1 MRRLLLL
8 PLLAFPMACR
18 KPAAKPLPNSTAKA
32 ETVKSGTASPEAAK
46 SEAAS
51 PEGKSK
57 SEVREEI
64 LVVVNKHIITRRVLN
79 QAVEQ
84 QHAALYRQF
93 AGKEL
98 DEKLKDAREKTLQG
112 LVDAFLLEDKGS
124 ELGSPVSDEYVRA
137 SIDGIKKENNFAT
150 DADLERALKG
160 SLGIGLPEFMK
171 RQKQQAIQQFVLQR
185 EVFSKVA
192 VEDNELRAYYE
203 DHKDEYRLPS
213 RFRIRELVI
222 AKGATPDDLA
232 EARKKLE
239 TIQAGLQSGKPF
251 EELARVHSTS
261 PSKATGGDLGWMNKG
276 FLRASIEE
284 AAIRLKPDQ
293 VSAPIETDKDFYLIQ
308 LIALEDAP
316 MKPFAEVKAKI
327 LEKLQEPK
335 AQNAIEQYLA
345 NLRMRA
351 NIRYL
356 VPKEQILKG

>member
-1 MRRLLLL
+1 VRALTPALALA
-8 PLLAFPMACR
+8 LLA
-18 KPAAKPLPNSTAKA
+18 PAVLTA
-32 ETVKSGTASPEAAK
+32 
-46 SEAAS
+46 
-51 PEGKSK
+51 
-57 SEVREEI
+57 EVREEI
-64 LVVVNKHIITRRVLN
+64 LVIVNNHIITRRDLT

-93 AGKEL
+93 SGKEL

-112 LVDAFLLEDKGS
+112 LVDAYLLEDKGA
-124 ELGSPVSDEYVRA
+124 ELGSPITDDYVRS

-150 DADLERALKG
+150 DADLERALRS

-171 RQKQQAIQQFVLQR
+171 RQKQQATQQYVLQR

-203 DHKDEYRLPS
+203 DHKEEYRLPF
-213 RFRIRELVI
+213 RFRIRELVL
-222 AKGATPDDLA
+222 AKGATPEEQAAARTKLA
-232 EARKKLE
+232 E
-239 TIQAGLQSGKPF
+239 IQAALKAGKSF
-251 EELARVHSTS
+251 EELARQNSVS

-276 FLRASIEE
+276 FLRASIED
-284 AAIRLKPDQ
+284 AAVKLKPEQ
-293 VSAPIETDKDFYLIQ
+293 VSAPIETDKDLYLIQ

-316 MKPFAEVKAKI
+316 VKDFNEVKAKI

-335 AQNAIEQYLA
+335 AQNAIEQYVSG
-345 NLRMRA
+345 LRMRA

>member
-1 MRRLLLL
+1 VRLIAPALAFLLLAP
-8 PLLAFPMACR
+8 PLLAET
-18 KPAAKPLPNSTAKA
+18 KPD
-32 ETVKSGTASPEAAK
+32 
-46 SEAAS
+46 
-51 PEGKSK
+51 
-57 SEVREEI
+57 VREEI
-64 LVVVNKHIITRRVLN
+64 LVVVNKHIITRRGLN

-93 AGKEL
+93 SGKEL

-112 LVDAFLLEDKGS
+112 LVDAFLLEDKGA
-124 ELGSPVSDEYVRA
+124 ELGSPVTDEYVRA

-160 SLGIGLPEFMK
+160 SLGIGLPEFLK

-185 EVFSKVA
+185 EVYSKVA

-213 RFRIRELVI
+213 RFRIRELVL
-222 AKGATPDDLA
+222 AKGATAAELA
-232 EARKKLE
+232 EARQKLAS
-239 TIQAGLQSGKPF
+239 IQADLKAGKAF
-251 EELARVHSTS
+251 EDLARQHSTS
-261 PSKATGGDLGWMNKG
+261 PSKVTGGDLGWMNMG

-284 AAIRLKPDQ
+284 AAVKLKPAQ
-293 VSAPIETDKDFYLIQ
+293 VSAPIETDKDLYLVQ
-308 LIALEDAP
+308 LVALEDAP
-316 MKPFAEVKAKI
+316 VKSFLEVKAKI

-356 VPKEQILKG
+356 VPKDEIPKG

>member
-1 MRRLLLL
+1 MKAILTA
-8 PLLAFPMACR
+8 LAILVTV
-18 KPAAKPLPNSTAKA
+18 PALVA
-32 ETVKSGTASPEAAK
+32 ETKPD
-46 SEAAS
+46 
-51 PEGKSK
+51 
-57 SEVREEI
+57 VREEI
-64 LVVVNKHIITRRVLN
+64 LVIVNNHYVSRRSLN

-93 AGKEL
+93 SGKEL

-112 LVDAFLLEDKGS
+112 LVDAFLLEDKGA
-124 ELGSPVSDEYVRA
+124 ELGSPVTDDYVRA

-160 SLGIGLPEFMK
+160 SLGIGLPEFTK
-171 RQKQQAIQQFVLQR
+171 RQKQQATQQFVLQR
-185 EVFSKVA
+185 EVYSKVA

-203 DHKDEYRLPS
+203 DHKDEYRMPS
-213 RFRIRELVI
+213 RFRIRELVL
-222 AKGATPDDLA
+222 AKGATAEEQA

-239 TIQAGLQSGKPF
+239 AVQAELKGGKSF
-251 EELARVHSTS
+251 EELARQNSTS
-261 PSKATGGDLGWMNKG
+261 PSKVTGGDLGWMNKG
-276 FLRASIEE
+276 FLRASIED
-284 AAIRLKPDQ
+284 AAVKLKPEE
-293 VSAPIETDKDFYLIQ
+293 VSAPIETDKDLYLIQ

-316 MKPFAEVKAKI
+316 VKSFTEVRAKI

-356 VPKEQILKG
+356 VPREQILKG

>member
-1 MRRLLLL
+1 VKAVASALTLLL
-8 PLLAFPMACR
+8 AAPMLVAQ
-18 KPAAKPLPNSTAKA
+18 AKPD
-32 ETVKSGTASPEAAK
+32 
-46 SEAAS
+46 
-51 PEGKSK
+51 
-57 SEVREEI
+57 VREEI
-64 LVVVNKHIITRRVLN
+64 LVVVNKHIITRRGLT

-93 AGKEL
+93 SGKEL
-98 DEKLKDAREKTLQG
+98 DEKLADAREKTLQG
-112 LVDAFLLEDKGS
+112 LVDAFLLEDKGA
-124 ELGSPVSDEYVRA
+124 ELGSPITDEYVRA
-137 SIDGIKKENNFAT
+137 NIDGIKKENNFAT

-160 SLGIGLPEFMK
+160 SLGIGLPEFTR

-203 DHKDEYRLPS
+203 DHKDEYRMPS
-213 RFRIRELVI
+213 RFRIRELVL
-222 AKGATPDDLA
+222 AKGATVEEQT
-232 EARKKLE
+232 EARTKLE
-239 TIQAGLQSGKPF
+239 AIQAELKGGKAF
-251 EELARVHSTS
+251 DELARLHSTS

-276 FLRASIEE
+276 FLRASIED
-284 AAIRLKPDQ
+284 AAVKLKPEQ
-293 VSAPIETDKDFYLIQ
+293 VSAPIETDKDLYLVQ

-316 MKPFAEVKAKI
+316 VKAFSEVKAKI

-335 AQNAIEQYLA
+335 AQNAMEQYLA

>member
-1 MRRLLLL
+1 
-8 PLLAFPMACR
+8 MACK
-18 KPAAKPLPNSTAKA
+18 KPVAKPLPVTTVGSDLSKA
-32 ETVKSGTASPEAAK
+32 DAPT
-46 SEAAS
+46 

-57 SEVREEI
+57 VDVREEI
-64 LVVVNKHIITRRVLN
+64 LVVVNKHIITRRGLS

-93 AGKEL
+93 SGKEL
-98 DEKLKDAREKTLQG
+98 DAKLQDAREKTLQG
-112 LVDAFLLEDKGS
+112 LMDAFLLEDKGA
-124 ELGSPVSDEYVRA
+124 ELGSPITDDYVRA

-171 RQKQQAIQQFVLQR
+171 RQKQQSTQQFVLQR

-213 RFRIRELVI
+213 RFRIRELVL
-222 AKGATPDDLA
+222 AKGATVEDQT
-232 EARKKLE
+232 EARKKLAE
-239 TIQAGLQSGKPF
+239 IQAELKGGKAF
-251 EELARVHSTS
+251 EELARQHSTS

-284 AAIRLKPDQ
+284 AALKLKPEQ
-293 VSAPIETDKDFYLIQ
+293 VSSLLETDKDLYLIQ

-316 MKPFAEVKAKI
+316 VTSFTEVKAKI

-345 NLRMRA
+345 GLRMRA

-356 VPKEQILKG
+356 VPKDQILKG

>member
-1 MRRLLLL
+1 MKALNPILALA
-8 PLLAFPMACR
+8 LLA
-18 KPAAKPLPNSTAKA
+18 PAGLSA
-32 ETVKSGTASPEAAK
+32 
-46 SEAAS
+46 
-51 PEGKSK
+51 
-57 SEVREEI
+57 EVREEI
-64 LVVVNKHIITRRVLN
+64 LVIVNSHIITRRDLT

-84 QHAALYRQF
+84 QNAALYRQF
-93 AGKEL
+93 SGKEL
-98 DEKLKDAREKTLQG
+98 DEKLQTAREKTLQG
-112 LVDAFLLEDKGS
+112 MIDAYLLEDKGD
-124 ELGSPVSDEYVRA
+124 ELGSPITDDYVRA

-150 DADLERALKG
+150 DADLERALKT

-171 RQKQQAIQQFVLQR
+171 RQKQQATQQYVLQR

-213 RFRIRELVI
+213 RFRIRELVL
-222 AKGATPDDLA
+222 AKGATPEELA
-232 EARKKLE
+232 ASRAKLTE
-239 TIQAGLQSGKPF
+239 IQAALKAGKSF
-251 EELARVHSTS
+251 EELARQNSVS

-284 AAIRLKPDQ
+284 AAVKLKPEQ
-293 VSAPIETDKDFYLIQ
+293 VSAPIETDKDIYLIQ

-316 MKPFAEVKAKI
+316 VKDFAEVKAKI

>member
-1 MRRLLLL
+1 MKALNPILALA
-8 PLLAFPMACR
+8 LLA
-18 KPAAKPLPNSTAKA
+18 PAGLI
-32 ETVKSGTASPEAAK
+32 AS
-46 SEAAS
+46 
-51 PEGKSK
+51 

-64 LVVVNKHIITRRVLN
+64 LVIVNNHIITRRDLN

-112 LVDAFLLEDKGS
+112 MVDAYLLEDKGA
-124 ELGSPVSDEYVRA
+124 ELGSPVTDDYVRA

-150 DADLERALKG
+150 DADLERALRS

-171 RQKQQAIQQFVLQR
+171 RQKQQATQQYVLQR

-203 DHKDEYRLPS
+203 DHKEEYRLPF
-213 RFRIRELVI
+213 RFRLRELVL
-222 AKGATPDDLA
+222 AKGATAEEQA

-239 TIQAGLQSGKPF
+239 AIQAELKAGKSF
-251 EELARVHSTS
+251 EELAKQHSVS

-276 FLRASIEE
+276 FLRSSIED
-284 AAIRLKPDQ
+284 AAVKLKPEQ
-293 VSAPIETDKDFYLIQ
+293 VSAPIETDKDLYLIQ

-316 MKPFAEVKAKI
+316 VKDFTEVKAKI
-327 LEKLQEPK
+327 IEKLQEPK
-335 AQNAIEQYLA
+335 AQSAIEQYLS

-356 VPKEQILKG
+356 VPKEQIVKG

>member
-1 MRRLLLL
+1 LKALNLVL
-8 PLLAFPMACR
+8 ALALLA
-18 KPAAKPLPNSTAKA
+18 PAGLI
-32 ETVKSGTASPEAAK
+32 AS
-46 SEAAS
+46 
-51 PEGKSK
+51 

-64 LVVVNKHIITRRVLN
+64 LVIVNNHIITRRDLN

-112 LVDAFLLEDKGS
+112 MVDAYLLEDKGA
-124 ELGSPVSDEYVRA
+124 ELGSPVTDDYVRA

-150 DADLERALKG
+150 DADLERALRS

-171 RQKQQAIQQFVLQR
+171 RQKQQATQQYVLQR

-203 DHKDEYRLPS
+203 DHKEEYRLPY
-213 RFRIRELVI
+213 RFRLRELVL
-222 AKGATPDDLA
+222 AKGATAEEQA

-239 TIQAGLQSGKPF
+239 TIQAELKAGKSF
-251 EELARVHSTS
+251 EELAKLNSVS

-276 FLRASIEE
+276 FLRASIED
-284 AAIRLKPDQ
+284 AAVKLKPEQ
-293 VSAPIETDKDFYLIQ
+293 VSAPIETDKDLYLIQ

-316 MKPFAEVKAKI
+316 VKDFTEVKAKI

-335 AQNAIEQYLA
+335 AQNAIEQYLS

-356 VPKEQILKG
+356 VPKEQIVKG

>member
-1 MRRLLLL
+1 MKALNPMLAAA
-8 PLLAFPMACR
+8 LLAPMA
-18 KPAAKPLPNSTAKA
+18 LTA
-32 ETVKSGTASPEAAK
+32 TD
-46 SEAAS
+46 
-51 PEGKSK
+51 
-57 SEVREEI
+57 VREEI
-64 LVVVNKHIITRRVLN
+64 LVIVNNHIITRRSLT

-93 AGKEL
+93 SGKEL

-112 LVDAFLLEDKGS
+112 LVDAFLLEDKGA
-124 ELGSPVSDEYVRA
+124 ELGSPITDDYVRA

-160 SLGIGLPEFMK
+160 SLGIGLPEFTK
-171 RQKQQAIQQFVLQR
+171 RQKQQATQQFVLQR

-213 RFRIRELVI
+213 RFRIRELVL
-222 AKGATPDDLA
+222 AKGATAEEQA

-239 TIQAGLQSGKPF
+239 AIQADLKGGKSF
-251 EELARVHSTS
+251 EELARQHSTS

-276 FLRASIEE
+276 FLRASIED
-284 AAIRLKPDQ
+284 AAVKLKPEQ
-293 VSAPIETDKDFYLIQ
+293 VSAPIETDKDLYLIQ
-308 LIALEDAP
+308 LVALEDAP
-316 MKPFAEVKAKI
+316 VKAFAEVREKI
-327 LEKLQEPK
+327 VEKLQEPK

-345 NLRMRA
+345 GLRMRA

-356 VPKEQILKG
+356 VPKDQILKG

>member
-1 MRRLLLL
+1 MAPALALLLC
-8 PLLAFPMACR
+8 A
-18 KPAAKPLPNSTAKA
+18 PALMA
-32 ETVKSGTASPEAAK
+32 ETKPD
-46 SEAAS
+46 
-51 PEGKSK
+51 
-57 SEVREEI
+57 VREEI
-64 LVVVNKHIITRRVLN
+64 LVVVNKHIITRRSLN

-93 AGKEL
+93 SGKEL

-112 LVDAFLLEDKGS
+112 LVDAFLLEDKGA
-124 ELGSPVSDEYVRA
+124 ELGSPVTEDYVRA
-137 SIDGIKKENNFAT
+137 SIDSIKKENNFAT
-150 DADLERALKG
+150 DGDLERALRG
-160 SLGIGLPEFMK
+160 SLGIGLPEFMQ
-171 RQKQQAIQQFVLQR
+171 RQKQQATQQFVLQR

-222 AKGATPDDLA
+222 AKGATEADQA
-232 EARKKLE
+232 EARKQLE
-239 TIQAGLQSGKPF
+239 AVQAELKSGKSF
-251 EELARVHSTS
+251 EELARQHSTS

-276 FLRASIEE
+276 FLRASIED
-284 AAIRLKPDQ
+284 AAVKLKPGET
-293 VSAPIETDKDFYLIQ
+293 SEPIETDKDLYLIQ

-316 MKPFAEVKAKI
+316 VKSFVEVKAKI

-356 VPKEQILKG
+356 VPKDQILKG

>member
-1 MRRLLLL
+1 MKALSPVLALA
-8 PLLAFPMACR
+8 LLA
-18 KPAAKPLPNSTAKA
+18 PAGLQA
-32 ETVKSGTASPEAAK
+32 
-46 SEAAS
+46 
-51 PEGKSK
+51 
-57 SEVREEI
+57 EVREEI
-64 LVVVNKHIITRRVLN
+64 LVIVNSHIITRRDLT

-84 QHAALYRQF
+84 QNAALYRQF
-93 AGKEL
+93 SGKEL
-98 DEKLKDAREKTLQG
+98 DEKLQTAREKTLQG
-112 LVDAFLLEDKGS
+112 MIDAYLLEDKGE
-124 ELGSPVSDEYVRA
+124 ELGSPITDDYVRA

-150 DADLERALKG
+150 DADLERALKT

-171 RQKQQAIQQFVLQR
+171 RQKQQATQQFVLQR

-203 DHKDEYRLPS
+203 DHKEEYRLPS
-213 RFRIRELVI
+213 RFRIRELVL
-222 AKGATPDDLA
+222 AKGATPEEQAAARAKLA
-232 EARKKLE
+232 E
-239 TIQAGLQSGKPF
+239 IQAALKAGKSF
-251 EELARVHSTS
+251 EELARQNSVS

-276 FLRASIEE
+276 FLRASIED
-284 AAIRLKPDQ
+284 AAVKLKPEQ
-293 VSAPIETDKDFYLIQ
+293 VSAPIETDKDIYLIQ

-316 MKPFAEVKAKI
+316 VKDFAEVKAKI

>member
-1 MRRLLLL
+1 MKALR
-8 PLLAFPMACR
+8 PALAAFLVLA
-18 KPAAKPLPNSTAKA
+18 PAALC
-32 ETVKSGTASPEAAK
+32 AAD
-46 SEAAS
+46 
-51 PEGKSK
+51 
-57 SEVREEI
+57 VREEI
-64 LVVVNKHIITRRVLN
+64 LVIVNSHVITRRTLT

-93 AGKEL
+93 SGKEL

-112 LVDAFLLEDKGS
+112 LVDAFLLEDKGA
-124 ELGSPVSDEYVRA
+124 ELGSPITDEYVRA
-137 SIDGIKKENNFAT
+137 SVDSIKKENNFAT

-160 SLGIGLPEFMK
+160 SLGIGLPEFLK
-171 RQKQQAIQQFVLQR
+171 RQKQQATQQFVLQR

-203 DHKDEYRLPS
+203 DHKEEYRLPS
-213 RFRIRELVI
+213 RFRIRELVL
-222 AKGATPDDLA
+222 AKGATAEEQA

-239 TIQAGLQSGKPF
+239 AIQAELKAGKPF
-251 EELARVHSTS
+251 EELARLHSTS

-276 FLRASIEE
+276 FLRTSIED
-284 AAIRLKPDQ
+284 AAAKLKPEQ
-293 VSAPIETDKDFYLIQ
+293 VSAPIETDKDLYLVQ

-316 MKPFAEVKAKI
+316 VKAFSEVKAKI

-356 VPKEQILKG
+356 VPKDQIVKG

>member
-1 MRRLLLL
+1 MKLALPALLLL
-8 PLLAFPMACR
+8 LAVPLAAAES
-18 KPAAKPLPNSTAKA
+18 KPD
-32 ETVKSGTASPEAAK
+32 
-46 SEAAS
+46 
-51 PEGKSK
+51 
-57 SEVREEI
+57 VREEI
-64 LVVVNKHIITRRVLN
+64 LVVVNKHIITRRSLN

-93 AGKEL
+93 SGKEL
-98 DEKLKDAREKTLQG
+98 DEKLVDAREKTLQG
-112 LVDAFLLEDKGS
+112 LVDALLLEDKGA
-124 ELGSPVSDEYVRA
+124 ELGSPVSDDYVRS
-137 SIDGIKKENNFAT
+137 SIDSIKKENNFAT

-171 RQKQQAIQQFVLQR
+171 RQKQQATQQFVLQR

-203 DHKDEYRLPS
+203 DHKDEYRMPS
-213 RFRIRELVI
+213 RFRIRELVL
-222 AKGATPDDLA
+222 AKGATPDEEA
-232 EARKKLE
+232 ETRKSLQA
-239 TIQAGLQSGKPF
+239 IQADLKAGKTF
-251 EELARVHSTS
+251 EELARQYSTS

-284 AAIRLKPDQ
+284 AAVKLKPEE
-293 VSAPIETDKDFYLIQ
+293 VSAPIETDKDIYLVQ

-316 MKPFAEVKAKI
+316 VKAFAEVKAKI

>member
-1 MRRLLLL
+1 MKALSPVLALA
-8 PLLAFPMACR
+8 LLA
-18 KPAAKPLPNSTAKA
+18 PAGLHA
-32 ETVKSGTASPEAAK
+32 
-46 SEAAS
+46 
-51 PEGKSK
+51 
-57 SEVREEI
+57 EVREEI
-64 LVVVNKHIITRRVLN
+64 LVIVNSHIITRRDLT

-84 QHAALYRQF
+84 QNAALYRQF
-93 AGKEL
+93 SGKEL
-98 DEKLKDAREKTLQG
+98 DEKLQTAREKTLQG
-112 LVDAFLLEDKGS
+112 MIDAYLLEDKGD
-124 ELGSPVSDEYVRA
+124 ELGSPITDDYVRA

-150 DADLERALKG
+150 DADLERALKT

-171 RQKQQAIQQFVLQR
+171 RQKQQATQQFVLQR

-213 RFRIRELVI
+213 RFRIRELVL
-222 AKGATPDDLA
+222 AKGATPEEQAAARAKLA
-232 EARKKLE
+232 E
-239 TIQAGLQSGKPF
+239 IQAALKAGKSF
-251 EELARVHSTS
+251 EELARQSSVS

-276 FLRASIEE
+276 FLRASIED
-284 AAIRLKPDQ
+284 AAVKLKPEQ
-293 VSAPIETDKDFYLIQ
+293 VSAPIETDKDIYLIQ

-316 MKPFAEVKAKI
+316 VKDFAEVKAKI

>member
-1 MRRLLLL
+1 
-8 PLLAFPMACR
+8 MACK
-18 KPAAKPLPNSTAKA
+18 KPEAKPKSIGVATPG
-32 ETVKSGTASPEAAK
+32 VKQPETASTEVRT
-46 SEAAS
+46 
-51 PEGKSK
+51 EGQSK
-57 SEVREEI
+57 IDVREEI
-64 LVVVNKHIITRRVLN
+64 LVVVNKHIITRRGLS

-93 AGKEL
+93 SGKEL
-98 DEKLKDAREKTLQG
+98 DEKLVDAREKTLQG
-112 LVDAFLLEDKGS
+112 LVDAFLLEDKGA
-124 ELGSPVSDEYVRA
+124 ELGSPVTDEYVRA
-137 SIDGIKKENNFAT
+137 TLDGIKKENNFAT
-150 DADLERALKG
+150 DADLERALKS
-160 SLGIGLPEFMK
+160 SLGINLNEFIK
-171 RQKQQAIQQFVLQR
+171 RQKQQSTQQFVLQR

-222 AKGATPDDLA
+222 AKGATEADQT

-239 TIQAGLQSGKPF
+239 SIQAELKGGKPF
-251 EELARVHSTS
+251 EDLARQHSTS

-284 AAIRLKPDQ
+284 AAVKLKPEQ
-293 VSAPIETDKDFYLIQ
+293 VSDPIETDKDIYLIQ
-308 LIALEDAP
+308 LISMEDAP
-316 MKPFAEVKAKI
+316 VTAFAEVKAKI

-335 AQNAIEQYLA
+335 AQNAAEQYLV